1 MSVANNLHEDS
12 NLPVVAVL
20 LATYNPTETIEE
32 QLDSIFAQ
40 KSVKVKI
47 YWGDDRST
55 EETKDYVR
63 KLLAG
68 KDYVEIKDTGVG
80 ATKNFLHLL
89 RFPTEG
95 YIAFSDQDDIWLPEK
110 LIQHINLIK
119 DSSDL
124 PALSHSNSMVLKNGK
139 TSKKKSVCQD
149 HTFYQ
154 LSWQN
159 CVQGCTVMLNSKA
172 QHLLNSMPQNYVLAH
187 DWWAAQVISLYGKIF
202 FNENV
207 DTIYRIHSANDVG
220 LPGNLERTTRIIK
233 RESGARS
240 RQALEILDYE
250 VNYFASKSEK
260 NKQLEKYWRQIY
272 SGGFMSRLKI
282 AATDKKARKSLF
294 EDVWRRGI
302 LFFKVP

>member
-1 MSVANNLHEDS
+1 MSVTNNLHEDS
-12 NLPVVAVL
+12 DLPVVAIL
-20 LATYNPTETIEE
+20 LATHNPTETIEE

-55 EETKDYVR
+55 EESKDYVR

-89 RFPTEG
+89 RFPTEE

-110 LIQHINLIK
+110 LAQHINLIK

-124 PALSHSNSMVLKNGK
+124 PALTHSNSMVLKDGK
-139 TSKKKSVCQD
+139 ISQKKSVCQD

-159 CVQGCTVMLNSKA
+159 CVQGCTILLNSKA
-172 QHLLNSMPQNYVLAH
+172 RNLLNSMPQNYVLAH
-187 DWWAAQVISLYGKIF
+187 DWWAAQVISLHGKVF
-202 FNENV
+202 LNENA
-207 DTIYRIHSANDVG
+207 DTHYRIHSANDVG
-220 LPGNLERTTRIIK
+220 LPGNVERTKRILM
-233 RESGARS
+233 RDAGARS
-240 RQALEILDYE
+240 TQALEILNFELKDHA
-250 VNYFASKSEK
+250 NNSKEIE
-260 NKQLEKYWRQIY
+260 NLRHYWREIF
-272 SGGFMSRLKI
+272 SGGALIRLKI
-282 AATDKKARKSLF
+282 AATDKKARKSAL
-294 EDVWRRGI
+294 EDLWRRII
-302 LFFKVP
+302 LLSKAP